1 MVMKLGLVVKITECL
16 AHRKCSVNVII
27 NTLYLFC
34 VLWFT
39 SSRNCRVHESKFW
52 GLTCLSLKLWHLE
65 LGT

>member
-1 MVMKLGLVVKITECL
+1 ML
-16 AHRKCSVNVII
+16 VII

>member
-1 MVMKLGLVVKITECL
+1 ML
-16 AHRKCSVNVII
+16 VII

-39 SSRNCRVHESKFW
+39 SSGNCRVHESKFW

-65 LGT
+65 QILAHDRHSVNIF